1 MLCQKLYNGY
11 NIRDGTQP
19 KRNWLL
25 TTNIHSQELMDG
37 PGGEQASIIS
47 SGGPTSK
54 REQQGANPILRPQDI
69 LWISLWEDKYCKD
82 GKEFE
87 GMLLYCWKI

>member
-1 MLCQKLYNGY
+1 MLRQKLYNRS

-87 GMLLYCWKI
+87 GM

>member
-1 MLCQKLYNGY
+1 
-11 NIRDGTQP
+11 
-19 KRNWLL
+19 
-25 TTNIHSQELMDG
+25 MDG

-87 GMLLYCWKI
+87 GM